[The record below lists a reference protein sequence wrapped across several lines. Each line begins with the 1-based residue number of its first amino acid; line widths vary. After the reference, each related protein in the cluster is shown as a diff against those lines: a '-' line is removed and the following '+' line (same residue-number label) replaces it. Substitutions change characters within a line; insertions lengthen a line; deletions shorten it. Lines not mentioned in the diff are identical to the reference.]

1 MKLEKAVLKRFMG
14 NRSILG
20 WYHWAKAQKHILFGK
35 HNLSFGD
42 RLWCWRYGFH
52 TGDLNLYGRE
62 NLKKNYKDYLSAR
75 DYYRL
80 HPLNGEYSFWI
91 DDKMTMKY
99 ILSKYNEYLP
109 EYYFQLDKNSILK
122 LVDCPK
128 EKNADYES
136 IVALLREKRILA
148 CKRLF
153 GACGIGFYR
162 LEFDGTDYMIT
173 GKKVSEDELIQ
184 FLKGLYSYLILE
196 YIVNHKDIRN
206 IWKDATNT
214 MRVLI
219 ANCNGE
225 LVVMRSFIRFG
236 NKKSNGVDNAHAG
249 GIEAIIDEDTGK
261 ILFTQAQD
269 VTGAATRITHHPDS
283 GVSFDIQIP
292 RWNTII
298 ETLKKICLTYP
309 QLRYWGFDVAVT
321 DESFKIIEINSLSGL
336 MAAQSKE
343 PLLKDPKTRKV
354 YEFFGLK
361 MKE

>member
-75 DYYRL
+75 DYYSL

-162 LEFDGTDYMIT
+162 LEFDGTDYMVVMDTHRDHFGTPAYVKDKFMHMSEIRTEGT
-173 GKKVSEDELIQ
+173 GYMVVFANEAFQTLDESNAYWE
-184 FLKGLYSYLILE
+184 KMYALYEEGKI
-196 YIVNHKDIRN
+196 DP
-206 IWKDATNT
+206 
-214 MRVLI
+214 
-219 ANCNGE
+219 NGE
-225 LVVMRSFIRFG
+225 NEYQPF
-236 NKKSNGVDNAHAG
+236 
-249 GIEAIIDEDTGK
+249 
-261 ILFTQAQD
+261 
-269 VTGAATRITHHPDS
+269 P
-283 GVSFDIQIP
+283 
-292 RWNTII
+292 
-298 ETLKKICLTYP
+298 LTMIYTVWE
-309 QLRYWGFDVAVT
+309 Q
-321 DESFKIIEINSLSGL
+321 
-336 MAAQSKE
+336 
-343 PLLKDPKTRKV
+343 
-354 YEFFGLK
+354 
-361 MKE
+361 